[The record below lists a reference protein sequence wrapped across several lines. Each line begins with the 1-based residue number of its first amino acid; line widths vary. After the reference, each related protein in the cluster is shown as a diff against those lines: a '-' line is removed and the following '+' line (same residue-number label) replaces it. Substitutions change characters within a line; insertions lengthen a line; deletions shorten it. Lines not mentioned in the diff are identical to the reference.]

1 MHSAEDPFDEFLQ
14 FLPVDSSVF
23 VLVVLG
29 YHGIDFLEI
38 GFGPVDS
45 PVDIVQKLGHL
56 LPVQVAVLV
65 SVMFLENAFHNL
77 VDFVFRDIHVIVYIY
92 PNSKRFKA
100 E

>member
-1 MHSAEDPFDEFLQ
+1 MHIAEDSFDELLQ
-14 FLPVDSSVF
+14 FLPVDSSVL

-29 YHGIDFLEI
+29 YHGIDFLEV

-77 VDFVFRDIHVIVYIY
+77 IDFVFRDIHVIIY
-92 PNSKRFKA
+92 TYSNLKRFKA